1 MMLQNPPKK
10 QKFHFGTEVL
20 KHLGFSP
27 AKLQSFTGCS
37 WRMNSP
43 ICCCLWTKRGAE
55 YEGIE
60 EEDVSGTKITKRS
73 VSCMCSSLS
82 LLPRKLIHTPM
93 NSKEVGENFILVQK
107 WVESG
112 FLSRNEAFLS
122 WLPRGDDLL
131 VDCTGEWL
139 QWRKSKRGETQEI
152 CQLLNQ
158 WCMTCLSAA
167 SRFLDQYTKA
177 LVQYLI
183 KEKIMWNF
191 MGIYRIFL
199 LKEEC
204 CKATAIRCTGNVTL
218 PQLQLLCS
226 TSLCG
231 WQGRQFYWHIKFDWF
246 FFFKFRSSSL
256 RWLLLQK
263 LWAKMTPPH

>member
-1 MMLQNPPKK
+1 MTRTLLVWLWSVEMMRQ
-10 QKFHFGTEVL
+10 
-20 KHLGFSP
+20 
-27 AKLQSFTGCS
+27 
-37 WRMNSP
+37 
-43 ICCCLWTKRGAE
+43 
-55 YEGIE
+55 E
-60 EEDVSGTKITKRS
+60 ELRS
-73 VSCMCSSLS
+73 AF
-82 LLPRKLIHTPM
+82 LIHTPM
-93 NSKEVGENFILVQK
+93 KSKEVGENFILVQK

-112 FLSRNEAFLS
+112 FFSRNEPFLS

-131 VDCTGEWL
+131 VDSTGKGL

-158 WCMTCLSAA
+158 WCMTCPPAA
-167 SRFLDQYTKA
+167 SRFFDQYTIA

-231 WQGRQFYWHIKFDWF
+231 WQGRRF
-246 FFFKFRSSSL
+246 FGTLNLAGFSSSNSEVAPYDDCSFKCFG
-256 RWLLLQK
+256 RKWLLLIRCETTEQATCWFK
-263 LWAKMTPPH
+263 WYSSSIT